1 MTSDMPVVTVTD
13 ELLEQ
18 ARELQQTR
26 NTGEYLNPKSVNKN
40 PTQDH
45 MIGAIGE
52 LIIADWFGEGVDWE
66 AKYGDDGIDLTHDTG
81 GEIGEITIDVKTTK
95 YSSGSMVMPQAA
107 ADEIKDSDEKQ
118 KPTIYILVRRKSEYD
133 YEVAGWDFADN
144 FLGEEN
150 LCPMLNGSSGQN
162 HKLGA
167 DDLYNLQTPKSE
179 LEMCQLQ
186 QAGDSQFA
194 GNRADPTTAK
204 KSGVS

>member
-13 ELLEQ
+13 DLLEQ

-26 NTGEYLNPKSVNKN
+26 NPDGYTNDKSINKN

-52 LIIADWFGEGVDWE
+52 LIIADWFGESVDWE
-66 AKYGDDGIDLTHDTG
+66 SKYGDDGIDITHDTG
-81 GEIGEITIDVKTTK
+81 GEIGKITIDVKTTK
-95 YSSGSMVMPQAA
+95 YSSGSMVMPQTAA
-107 ADEIKDSDEKQ
+107 EKIKTSDQKQ
-118 KPTIYILVRRKSEYD
+118 KPTIYILVRRKSGD
-133 YEVAGWDFADN
+133 KYEIAGWEFADN

-179 LEMCQLQ
+179 LELCQLK
-186 QAGDSQFA
+186 QAGDSQFVSD
-194 GNRADPTTAK
+194 RAEA
-204 KSGVS
+204 

>member
-1 MTSDMPVVTVTD
+1 
-13 ELLEQ
+13 
-18 ARELQQTR
+18 
-26 NTGEYLNPKSVNKN
+26 
-40 PTQDH
+40 

-52 LIIADWFGEGVDWE
+52 LIVADWYGESVDWD
-66 AKYGDDGIDLTHDTG
+66 AKYGDDGIDITHDTG

-95 YSSGSMVMPQAA
+95 YSSGSMVMPQTA
-107 ADEIKDSDEKQ
+107 ADEIKTSDEKQ
-118 KPTIYILVRRKSEYD
+118 KPTIYILVRRKSGDKYGI
-133 YEVAGWDFADN
+133 AGWDFADS
-144 FLGEEN
+144 FLDPST

-186 QAGDSQFA
+186 QAGDSQFTGDRA
-194 GNRADPTTAK
+194 GADPTTAK

>member
-18 ARELQQTR
+18 AREIQQTR
-26 NTGEYLNPKSVNKN
+26 NAGEYVNPKSVNKN

-52 LIIADWFGEGVDWE
+52 LIVADWYGASVDWD
-66 AKYGDDGIDLTHDTG
+66 AKYGDDGIDLTLAG
-81 GEIGEITIDVKTTK
+81 GDFGAVTIDVKTTK
-95 YSSGSMVMPQAA
+95 YSSGSMVMPQTA

-118 KPTIYILVRRKSEYD
+118 KPTIYILVRRKSGD
-133 YEVAGWDFADN
+133 KYEIAGWEFSDN
-144 FLGEEN
+144 FLDQEN

-162 HKLGA
+162 HKLDA

-179 LEMCQLQ
+179 LNLCQLK
-186 QAGDSQFA
+186 QAGDSRLIS
-194 GNRADPTTAK
+194 NR
-204 KSGVS
+204 

>member
-1 MTSDMPVVTVTD
+1 MTSDMPVVTVTE
-13 ELLEQ
+13 ELIEQ

-26 NTGEYLNPKSVNKN
+26 NSGEYVNPTSVNTN

-52 LIIADWFGEGVDWE
+52 LIIADWYGDSVDWD
-66 AKYGDDGIDLTHDTG
+66 AKYGDNGIDITHDTG
-81 GEIGEITIDVKTTK
+81 GEIGEITMDVKTTK
-95 YSSGSMVMPQAA
+95 YSSGSMVMPQTA
-107 ADEIKDSDEKQ
+107 ADEIENSDNKQ
-118 KPTIYILVRRKSEYD
+118 KPTIYVLVRRKSGD
-133 YEVAGWDFADN
+133 KYEIAGWEFSDN
-144 FLGEEN
+144 FLSDEN
-150 LCPMLNGSSGQN
+150 LCPMLNGGPGQN

-167 DDLYNLQTPKSE
+167 DDLYNLQTPKSD

-194 GNRADPTTAK
+194 SNREEATTTQ

>member
-13 ELLEQ
+13 DLLEQ

-26 NTGEYLNPKSVNKN
+26 NPDGYTNDKSINKN

-52 LIIADWFGEGVDWE
+52 LIVADWFGVSVDWE
-66 AKYGDDGIDLTHDTG
+66 SKYGDDGIDLTHDTG

-95 YSSGSMVMPQAA
+95 YSSGSMVMPQTA
-107 ADEIKDSDEKQ
+107 ADEIKNSDNKQ
-118 KPTIYILVRRKSEYD
+118 KPTIYILIRRKSGD
-133 YEVAGWDFADN
+133 KYELAGWEFADN
-144 FLGEEN
+144 FLGDEN

-162 HKLGA
+162 HKLEA

-179 LEMCQLQ
+179 LKMCQLK
-186 QAGDSQFA
+186 QAGDSRFVSE
-194 GNRADPTTAK
+194 RAEATTAK

>member
-1 MTSDMPVVTVTD
+1 MRDTPIVTVTD

-26 NTGEYLNPKSVNKN
+26 NPDGYTNDKSINKN
-40 PTQDH
+40 PTKDH

-52 LIIADWFGEGVDWE
+52 LIVADWFGVSVDWE
-66 AKYGDDGIDLTHDTG
+66 SKYGDGGIDLTHDTG

-95 YSSGSMVMPQAA
+95 YSAGSMVMPQTA
-107 ADEIKDSDEKQ
+107 ADEIKTSDNKQ
-118 KPTIYILVRRKSEYD
+118 KPTIYILVRRKSGD
-133 YEVAGWDFADN
+133 KYEIAGWEFADN

-162 HKLGA
+162 HKLEA

-179 LEMCQLQ
+179 LGMCQLQ

-194 GNRADPTTAK
+194 SKRAEATTAK